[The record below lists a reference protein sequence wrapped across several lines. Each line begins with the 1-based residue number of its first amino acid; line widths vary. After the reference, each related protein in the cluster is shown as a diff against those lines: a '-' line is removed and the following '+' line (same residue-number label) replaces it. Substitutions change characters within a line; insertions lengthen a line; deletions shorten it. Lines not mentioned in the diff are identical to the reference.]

1 VAIHK
6 RLPIA
11 TKDVVAICKALPKVS
26 QKKDKKISISHLAFG
41 AIDIYNRL
49 VVDKCYCGRSQ
60 FANCWEFYEKSKYIS
75 ESPNKILNQQ
85 LIGQVVLH

>member
-1 VAIHK
+1 M
-6 RLPIA
+6 
-11 TKDVVAICKALPKVS
+11 PKVS

-60 FANCWEFYEKSKYIS
+60 FASCWEFYEKSKYITKQDIKS
-75 ESPNKILNQQ
+75 TTNRAGSVALAVKSI
-85 LIGQVVLH
+85 IRMISKFVF